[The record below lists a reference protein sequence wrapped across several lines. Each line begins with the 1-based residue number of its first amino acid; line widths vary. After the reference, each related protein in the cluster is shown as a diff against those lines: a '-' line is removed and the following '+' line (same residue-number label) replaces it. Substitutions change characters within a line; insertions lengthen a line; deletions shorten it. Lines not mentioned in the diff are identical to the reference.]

1 MDVSYDASVV
11 GGGSMHVKADA
22 VNSAVGRLGIGI
34 GKETEIPI
42 SSLISISA

>member
-1 MDVSYDASVV
+1 MVYPMMLLFV

-34 GKETEIPI
+34 GKETEKIQY
-42 SSLISISA
+42 LR